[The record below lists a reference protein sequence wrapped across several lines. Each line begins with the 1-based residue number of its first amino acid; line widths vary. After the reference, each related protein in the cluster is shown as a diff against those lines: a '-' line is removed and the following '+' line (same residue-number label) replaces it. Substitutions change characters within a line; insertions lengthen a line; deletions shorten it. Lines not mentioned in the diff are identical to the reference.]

1 MVEGTKTYQI
11 RTKVR
16 NMQDF
21 MEGNVET
28 AIRKYSA
35 KADRPSASNRDMI
48 VPSHSH
54 KLIDG
59 IHIRQEVLLVGEHVS
74 CGAAVK
80 EYSSGGE

>member
-1 MVEGTKTYQI
+1 
-11 RTKVR
+11 VR
-16 NMQDF
+16 NIQDF
-21 MEGNVET
+21 MEGNVEM
-28 AIRKYSA
+28 AIRKYST

-48 VPSHSH
+48 VSFYSY

-59 IHIRQEVLLVGEHVS
+59 IHIRREVLLVGEHMS

>member
-11 RTKVR
+11 CTKVR

-35 KADRPSASNRDMI
+35 KVDRPSASNRDMI
-48 VPSHSH
+48 VPSYSH

-59 IHIRQEVLLVGEHVS
+59 IHIHREVLLVGEHVS
-74 CGAAVK
+74 CGTAVK
-80 EYSSGGE
+80 EYSSGGK

>member
-11 RTKVR
+11 CTKVR

-35 KADRPSASNRDMI
+35 KADRPSASNRDTI

-59 IHIRQEVLLVGEHVS
+59 IHIRREVLLVGEHVS
-74 CGAAVK
+74 CGTVVK